1 MTPAH
6 RALSALATTSPEYGP
21 ALTDHTAMAVEALER
36 LAPEAIDAFVARY
49 VPRLRPLA
57 DEPSEALAGFAS
69 RVREER
75 AALAQHALTDVLSA
89 RTLDVLGPSL
99 AGAAFHGAIRVGHA
113 VRALARDSSPVRL
126 DELAR
131 ALAYASSR
139 DERLPP
145 ALPADLPPL
154 FLSEALAI
162 LPSAPDALVHV
173 PGLITGTLLARAT
186 AHPTLRAVAGRL
198 RLDDDPAKAAAELRR
213 AAVHLLVE
221 GESHPASLF
230 TLLHG
235 VTGMDAVCALVP
247 HLRPEA
253 AQALVGAAG
262 HALLAVRVG
271 YVGRL
276 AARAL
281 PPPREPFAALV
292 ARAVA
297 TLDDHAIKLAAALAE
312 AQRTGSDLRNAVA
325 LSRWLDALASREESA

>member
-6 RALSALATTSPEYGP
+6 HALAALATTSPEYGP

-36 LAPEAIDAFVARY
+36 LAPAAIDAFVARY

-57 DEPSEALAGFAS
+57 EEPNAALAGFS
-69 RVREER
+69 RRVAEER
-75 AALAQHALTDVLSA
+75 TALAEHTPIDVLSA
-89 RTLDVLGPSL
+89 RTLDVLAPGL

-113 VRALARDSSPVRL
+113 VRALARAPSALRL

-131 ALAYASSR
+131 ALAYASIR

-145 ALPADLPPL
+145 PEPATLPPL
-154 FLSEALAI
+154 SLPEALAI
-162 LPSAPDALVHV
+162 LPPAPDALVHV
-173 PGLITGTLLARAT
+173 PGLITATLLARAT

-198 RLDDDPAKAAAELRR
+198 HLDDDPARAAAELRR
-213 AAVHLLVE
+213 AAVRLLVE

-247 HLRPEA
+247 HLHPA
-253 AQALVGAAG
+253 AARALVAAAG
-262 HALLAVRVG
+262 HALLALRVG
-271 YVGRL
+271 YVDRL
-276 AARAL
+276 EAHAL
-281 PPPREPFAALV
+281 PPAEEPFAALV
-292 ARAVA
+292 ARAVR

-312 AQRTGSDLRNAVA
+312 AERTTADPRNAIA
-325 LSRWLDALASREESA
+325 LSLWLDALG